1 MPCTSHHSL
10 HCWKLPSRIRTPL
23 STCLDATVD
32 IVEIDEGTEVKARTD
47 GRRTR
52 IGGTEVPG
60 PGPRGRV
67 AHERI
72 VPLGRV
78 VVEHSI
84 GDGVTVIGAATH
96 RYDPFAVVETLH
108 AGRGAADQ
116 FTGNCLY
123 NLHRSNREELRIRQ
137 RYQLHPD
144 SFCACCPRRNW
155 CSQMRQDS
163 SKSLN
168 QVIEG

>member
-60 PGPRGRV
+60 PGPRSRV

-116 FTGNCLY
+116 FTGTNVEVIVQ
-123 NLHRSNREELRIRQ
+123 NFAVAVAIRKSRNAQ
-137 RYQLHPD
+137 
-144 SFCACCPRRNW
+144 RRNNGNGADHGEQNLQLFHTLIPPF
-155 CSQMRQDS
+155 C
-163 SKSLN
+163 
-168 QVIEG
+168 

>member
-96 RYDPFAVVETLH
+96 RYDPF
-108 AGRGAADQ
+108 
-116 FTGNCLY
+116 
-123 NLHRSNREELRIRQ
+123 
-137 RYQLHPD
+137 
-144 SFCACCPRRNW
+144 
-155 CSQMRQDS
+155 
-163 SKSLN
+163 
-168 QVIEG
+168 

>member
-84 GDGVTVIGAATH
+84 KEFFVAPNDHQGSA
-96 RYDPFAVVETLH
+96 
-108 AGRGAADQ
+108 
-116 FTGNCLY
+116 
-123 NLHRSNREELRIRQ
+123 EL
-137 RYQLHPD
+137 PE
-144 SFCACCPRRNW
+144 
-155 CSQMRQDS
+155 
-163 SKSLN
+163 
-168 QVIEG
+168 IELKKQ

>member
-23 STCLDATVD
+23 STCLDTTVD

-96 RYDPFAVVETLH
+96 RYDPFAVYEGLFWTVLIKEFFVAPNDH
-108 AGRGAADQ
+108 QGSA
-116 FTGNCLY
+116 
-123 NLHRSNREELRIRQ
+123 EL
-137 RYQLHPD
+137 PE
-144 SFCACCPRRNW
+144 
-155 CSQMRQDS
+155 
-163 SKSLN
+163 
-168 QVIEG
+168 IELKKQ

>member
-60 PGPRGRV
+60 PGTRGRV

-116 FTGNCLY
+116 FTGTNV
-123 NLHRSNREELRIRQ
+123 EVIVQELRGRR
-137 RYQLHPD
+137 RYTQKPERT
-144 SFCACCPRRNW
+144 A
-155 CSQMRQDS
+155 
-163 SKSLN
+163 KK
-168 QVIEG
+168 

>member
-67 AHERI
+67 AHERKEFF
-72 VPLGRV
+72 VAPNDHQG
-78 VVEHSI
+78 S
-84 GDGVTVIGAATH
+84 A
-96 RYDPFAVVETLH
+96 
-108 AGRGAADQ
+108 
-116 FTGNCLY
+116 
-123 NLHRSNREELRIRQ
+123 EL
-137 RYQLHPD
+137 PE
-144 SFCACCPRRNW
+144 
-155 CSQMRQDS
+155 
-163 SKSLN
+163 
-168 QVIEG
+168 IELKKQ

>member
-116 FTGNCLY
+116 FTGTSINEYEGLFWTVLIKEFFVAP
-123 NLHRSNREELRIRQ
+123 NDHQGSAEL
-137 RYQLHPD
+137 PE
-144 SFCACCPRRNW
+144 
-155 CSQMRQDS
+155 
-163 SKSLN
+163 
-168 QVIEG
+168 IELKKQ

>member
-60 PGPRGRV
+60 PGVSPTRN
-67 AHERI
+67 
-72 VPLGRV
+72 
-78 VVEHSI
+78 
-84 GDGVTVIGAATH
+84 TCGAIPKLDNGT
-96 RYDPFAVVETLH
+96 YLI
-108 AGRGAADQ
+108 
-116 FTGNCLY
+116 
-123 NLHRSNREELRIRQ
+123 S
-137 RYQLHPD
+137 
-144 SFCACCPRRNW
+144 
-155 CSQMRQDS
+155 
-163 SKSLN
+163 
-168 QVIEG
+168 

>member
-60 PGPRGRV
+60 PGTRGRV

-116 FTGNCLY
+116 FTGTNVEVIVQ
-123 NLHRSNREELRIRQ
+123 NFAVAVAIRKSRNAQ
-137 RYQLHPD
+137 
-144 SFCACCPRRNW
+144 RRNNGNGADHGEQNLQLFHTLIPPL
-155 CSQMRQDS
+155 C
-163 SKSLN
+163 
-168 QVIEG
+168 